1 MQVQVTVRKW
11 GNSLGVTLPR
21 QLVEAEGIRNEE
33 RLVIEVNKK
42 KMAKVKDLLG
52 LAQGWQIDAQK
63 MKDAERGADLE
74 RDRKISGQ
82 LRNH

>member
-11 GNSLGVTLPR
+11 GNSFGVTLPK
-21 QLVEAEGIRNEE
+21 QLVEAEGINEDE
-33 RLVIEVNKK
+33 KLVIEVNKK
-42 KMAKVKDLLG
+42 RLLKVKDLMG

-63 MKDAERGADLE
+63 MKDAERRADSE

>member
-11 GNSLGVTLPR
+11 GNSLGVTLPQ
-21 QLVEAEGIRNEE
+21 QLVEAEGIKDEE
-33 RLVIEVNKK
+33 KLVIEVNKK
-42 KMAKVKDLLG
+42 RLLKVKDLLG
-52 LAQGWQIDAQK
+52 LAQGWQIDTQK
-63 MKDAERGADLE
+63 MKDAERRADLE